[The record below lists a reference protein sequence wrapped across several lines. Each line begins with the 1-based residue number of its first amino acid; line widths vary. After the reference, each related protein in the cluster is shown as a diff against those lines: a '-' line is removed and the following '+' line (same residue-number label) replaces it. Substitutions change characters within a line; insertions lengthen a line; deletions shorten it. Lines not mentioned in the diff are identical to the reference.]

1 MMAQDQQYAS
11 LVACSM
17 IRSGNMLVHGGC
29 GGRNQPC
36 LGSTNFHDVTTC
48 FCIDFLFLEY
58 RDSGKSKPTIGSG
71 GLILVV
77 QY

>member
-48 FCIDFLFLEY
+48 FV
-58 RDSGKSKPTIGSG
+58 
-71 GLILVV
+71 LIFYFWNIEIQEKVSPPLDRVG
-77 QY
+77 